1 MSEILFSYG
10 TLQLEA
16 VQLSTFGRKLS
27 GEPDAIIGY
36 KLSMLEIQDE
46 EVVKLSGQKFHPVIA
61 PTGNTNDTVEGT
73 AFLVTPEELSHAD
86 EYEVDDYKRVLV
98 DLRSG
103 RKGWVYVKA

>member
-16 VQLSTFGRKLS
+16 VQMSTFGRKLT
-27 GEPDAIIGY
+27 GEADAIIGY

-46 EVVKLSGQKFHPVIA
+46 EVVALSGQKYHPVIA
-61 PTGNTNDTVEGT
+61 PTGNPGDSVDGT
-73 AFLVTPEELSHAD
+73 AFLVTPEELLHAD
-86 EYEVDDYKRVLV
+86 DYEVDDYKRVQV
-98 DLRSG
+98 DLKSG